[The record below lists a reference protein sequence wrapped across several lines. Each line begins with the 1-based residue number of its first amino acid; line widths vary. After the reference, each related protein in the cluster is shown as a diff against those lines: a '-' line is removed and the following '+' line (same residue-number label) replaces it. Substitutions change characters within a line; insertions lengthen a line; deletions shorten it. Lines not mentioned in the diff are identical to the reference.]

1 MCSQVRPMRSRAP
14 GAKFSTSTSQCLI
27 NRSRSSLPL
36 GCLESMVIERL
47 LPFSMVKYRLSAPL
61 TSRSWPRVMSPT
73 PGRSTLMTSA
83 PMKASNCV
91 QVGPDCTCVKSR
103 MRTPSSAL
111 PACPQ
116 GFDDGRG
123 RPFPLADLAGSFC
136 AATFTVFFAG
146 FLADLTVVLADFLAG
161 ASDLFARSFDF
172 AFVRVAIGLLHY
184 FLR

>member
-1 MCSQVRPMRSRAP
+1 
-14 GAKFSTSTSQCLI
+14 
-27 NRSRSSLPL
+27 
-36 GCLESMVIERL
+36 
-47 LPFSMVKYRLSAPL
+47 
-61 TSRSWPRVMSPT
+61 MSPT

-123 RPFPLADLAGSFC
+123 KPFPLADLAGGLC
-136 AATFTVFFAG
+136 AAAFTVFFAG

-161 ASDLFARSFDF
+161 ASDLFARSLDF

-184 FLR
+184 FLGILLCGLRLPMRPLSLPAAGSITALTNVGLPETIA